1 MVPSFHSTRTKIR
14 DAIWTVY
21 AEHKSRASTSTV
33 PSLLYNF
40 KNTLH
45 GQLTRR
51 AKETG
56 GLLVLLMYSLFNT
69 TLLNLE
75 SVRLERNLYSYRG
88 GHRSKGKV
96 RGKLLTRLNT
106 GSNEPSLVT

>member
-1 MVPSFHSTRTKIR
+1 MT
-14 DAIWTVY
+14 WTVH

-33 PSLLYNF
+33 PSLPY
-40 KNTLH
+40 KNTLY

-56 GLLVLLMYSLFNT
+56 GLLVLLMYSLFST

-96 RGKLLTRLNT
+96 RAKLLTRLNT
-106 GSNEPSLVT
+106 GSNVPSLVT